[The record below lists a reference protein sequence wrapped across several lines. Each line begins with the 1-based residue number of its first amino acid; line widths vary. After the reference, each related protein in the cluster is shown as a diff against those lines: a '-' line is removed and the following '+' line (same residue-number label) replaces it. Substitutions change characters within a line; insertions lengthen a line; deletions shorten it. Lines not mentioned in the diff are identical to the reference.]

1 MTPWTYRNRALGAG
15 RMDTAE
21 ILKKVRQI
29 EIQTGKLV
37 SETFSGEY
45 LSVFKGQGIEFAE
58 VREYIPGDD
67 IRSIDWN
74 VTARTG
80 VPYIKKYNETR
91 ELTLMIACDVS
102 ASQHFGS
109 LDKLKQE
116 TAAELAALF
125 AFSAM
130 TNNDKVGLLL
140 FSDKIEL
147 FVPPKKGKKHILRL
161 IRELLA
167 FEPSSRGTDI
177 ALALKTLTKVIRRQG
192 ILVLLSDFLSP
203 VEQFSKPFRLAA
215 KKFDLIPVIISDRRE
230 RTLPRLP
237 VCLAVQDPESAE
249 EAFINLSGAAA
260 RAVEQDAQT
269 RQQALTQLFN
279 PLKIEP
285 ISVDTAQPA
294 ADPVIA
300 FFKRRA
306 KKLKR

>member
-1 MTPWTYRNRALGAG
+1 
-15 RMDTAE
+15 MDTAE

-102 ASQHFGS
+102 ASQRFGS

-260 RAVEQDAQT
+260 APWSKT
-269 RQQALTQLFN
+269 
-279 PLKIEP
+279 PK
-285 ISVDTAQPA
+285 PA
-294 ADPVIA
+294 N
-300 FFKRRA
+300 RH
-306 KKLKR
+306 

>member
-1 MTPWTYRNRALGAG
+1 
-15 RMDTAE
+15 MDTAE

-37 SETFSGEY
+37 SDTFAGEY

-80 VPYIKKYNETR
+80 APFVKKYNETR
-91 ELTLMIACDVS
+91 ELTLIIACDVS
-102 ASQHFGS
+102 ASQRFGS

-125 AFSAM
+125 AFCAIK
-130 TNNDKVGLLL
+130 NNDKVGLLL
-140 FSDKIEL
+140 FSDKVEL

-161 IRELLA
+161 IREMLA
-167 FEPSSRGTDI
+167 FEPVSKGTDI
-177 ALALKTLTKVIRRQG
+177 GLALKTLTKVIRRQG

-203 VEQFSKPFRLAA
+203 LEQFEKPLRLAA
-215 KKFDLIPVIISDRRE
+215 KKFDLIPVVISDRRE

-237 VCLAVQDPESAE
+237 VCIAVQDPETGEEGFLTLGEKSA
-249 EAFINLSGAAA
+249 L
-260 RAVEQDAQT
+260 RVEQDYQL
-269 RQQALTQLFN
+269 RQAGLKQLFN
-279 PLKIEP
+279 PLKIEA
-285 ISVDTAQPA
+285 IHVDTAQAP

-306 KKLKR
+306 QKLKR

>member
-1 MTPWTYRNRALGAG
+1 
-15 RMDTAE
+15 MDTAE

-37 SETFSGEY
+37 SESCSGEY
-45 LSVFKGQGIEFAE
+45 LSVFEGRGIEFAE

-80 VPYIKKYNETR
+80 VPFVKKYNETR
-91 ELTLMIACDVS
+91 ELTLIIACDVS
-102 ASQHFGS
+102 ASQRFGS
-109 LDKLKQE
+109 WDKLKQE

-167 FEPSSRGTDI
+167 FEPSSKGTDI

-192 ILVLLSDFLSP
+192 ILVLLSDFMAP
-203 VEQFSKPFRLAA
+203 IEQFEKPFRLAA
-215 KKFDLIPVIISDRRE
+215 KKFDLIPVVISDRRE
-230 RTLPRLP
+230 KTLPALSA
-237 VCLAVQDPESAE
+237 CLAVQDPETGAE
-249 EAFINLSGAAA
+249 GMLTLSHAAA
-260 RAVEQDAQT
+260 AHLQQDAQQ
-269 RQQALTQLFN
+269 RDYALKQLFN
-279 PLKIEP
+279 PLKIEA

>member
-1 MTPWTYRNRALGAG
+1 
-15 RMDTAE
+15 MDTAE

-102 ASQHFGS
+102 ASQRFGS

-306 KKLKR
+306 KKLKG

>member
-1 MTPWTYRNRALGAG
+1 
-15 RMDTAE
+15 MDTAE

-91 ELTLMIACDVS
+91 ELTLIIACDVS
-102 ASQHFGS
+102 ASQRFGS

-161 IRELLA
+161 IREMLA
-167 FEPSSRGTDI
+167 FEPSSSGTDI

-192 ILVLLSDFLSP
+192 ILVLLSDFLPP
-203 VEQFSKPFRLAA
+203 VEQFAKPFRLAA

-230 RTLPRLP
+230 RTLPHLP
-237 VCLAVQDPESAE
+237 VCLAVQDPETGAE
-249 EAFINLSGAAA
+249 ALLSLSQAAS
-260 RAVEQDAQT
+260 RAVEQDAKT

-279 PLKIEP
+279 PLKIEA

>member
-260 RAVEQDAQT
+260 RAVEQDAQA
-269 RQQALTQLFN
+269 RRQALTQLFN

>member
-1 MTPWTYRNRALGAG
+1 
-15 RMDTAE
+15 MDTAE

-102 ASQHFGS
+102 TSQHFGS

-260 RAVEQDAQT
+260 RAVEQDAQA
-269 RQQALTQLFN
+269 RRQALTQLFN